1 MDDDRLP
8 SHVWIMAQIRR
19 CNADGVTAMV
29 VRRGEAQTGTLL
41 VKINQFDAGCR
52 VLSQMRDLDGVL
64 GWMAAFDGAT
74 VPEPE
79 ADSYLERA
87 MSRDPDIW
95 VVEIE
100 DRDGRN
106 PFEGK
111 VF

>member
-1 MDDDRLP
+1 MNDDRLP

-19 CNADGVTAMV
+19 CNGDGVPAMV
-29 VRRGEAQTGTLL
+29 VRKGEAQTGTLL
-41 VKINQFDAGCR
+41 VKINQFEAGCR
-52 VLSQMRDLDGVL
+52 VLSQARDLDGVL
-64 GWMAAFDGAT
+64 GWMAAFDGGLVDEA
-74 VPEPE
+74 E

-100 DRDGRN
+100 DRTGNN

>member
-19 CNADGVTAMV
+19 CNAAGTPVMV
-29 VRRGEAQTGTLL
+29 VQKGEAQTGTLL
-41 VKINQFDAGCR
+41 VKINQFGIGCR
-52 VLSQMRDLDGVL
+52 VLSQARDLDGVL
-64 GWMAAFDGAT
+64 GWMAAFDGKS
-74 VPEPE
+74 VEESE

-87 MSRDPDIW
+87 MSRDPDLW

-100 DRDGRN
+100 DREGRN

>member
-1 MDDDRLP
+1 LDDDRLP

-19 CNADGVTAMV
+19 CNADGIPAMV

-52 VLSQMRDLDGVL
+52 VLSQMRDLDGAL
-64 GWMAAFDGAT
+64 GWMAAFDGKLVDEA
-74 VPEPE
+74 E

-100 DRDGRN
+100 DREGRN

>member
-1 MDDDRLP
+1 LDDDRLP
-8 SHVWIMAQIRR
+8 SHIWIMAQIRR
-19 CNADGVTAMV
+19 CNADGITAMV
-29 VRRGEAQTGTLL
+29 VQKGEAQTGTLL
-41 VKINQFDAGCR
+41 VKINQFEIGCR
-52 VLSQMRDLDGVL
+52 VLSQMRDLDGEL
-64 GWMAAFDGAT
+64 GWMAAFDGEP
-74 VPEPE
+74 VPESE

-100 DRDGRN
+100 DREGRN